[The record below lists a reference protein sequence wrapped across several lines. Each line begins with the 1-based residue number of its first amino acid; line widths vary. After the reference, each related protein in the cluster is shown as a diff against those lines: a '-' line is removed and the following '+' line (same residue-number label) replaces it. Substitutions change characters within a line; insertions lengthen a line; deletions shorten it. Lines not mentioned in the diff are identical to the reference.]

1 MKTPEHIYQPACAR
15 CRDEAGKDRAGVVD
29 TSLCNWHT
37 NDLVLSLRAEVER
50 LRAER
55 DGAFTR
61 YDALLWQIANE
72 GCVSARVGEG
82 TRECGLPVC
91 GLCRLVNDR
100 DFYRENSAAL
110 GHALEIGN
118 AKIEDLRAL
127 LLEVAEGGVEF
138 EDPRVRYVAV
148 QIDADTWAR
157 VKALSATA
165 EEEGREERGKEK
177 GK

>member
-1 MKTPEHIYQPACAR
+1 MSESYNQYGLGPTTLCAHGLPNLDTR
-15 CRDEAGKDRAGVVD
+15 CPYCERDA
-29 TSLCNWHT
+29 
-37 NDLVLSLRAEVER
+37 LRAEVER
-50 LRAER
+50 LRDER

-61 YDALLWQIANE
+61 YDALL
-72 GCVSARVGEG
+72 S
-82 TRECGLPVC
+82 VC

-148 QIDADTWAR
+148 QIDADTWAL
-157 VKALSATA
+157 VKALTAPA
-165 EEEGREERGKEK
+165 EEEGRDAS
-177 GK
+177 

>member
-1 MKTPEHIYQPACAR
+1 MSEDACPRCSRPWCDHIGDGHDEPLCPTRPEHRCPACQNA
-15 CRDEAGKDRAGVVD
+15 A
-29 TSLCNWHT
+29 
-37 NDLVLSLRAEVER
+37 LRAEVER
-50 LRAER
+50 LRNER

-91 GLCRLVNDR
+91 GLCRLVHDR

-157 VKALSATA
+157 VKALTAPA
-165 EEEGREERGKEK
+165 EEEGRDE
-177 GK
+177 

>member
-1 MKTPEHIYQPACAR
+1 VREILSRTVFETCLADQS
-15 CRDEAGKDRAGVVD
+15 EAPWEEEVRMLLAHDAA
-29 TSLCNWHT
+29 
-37 NDLVLSLRAEVER
+37 LRAEVER

-91 GLCRLVNDR
+91 GLCRLVHDR

-157 VKALSATA
+157 VKALTAPA
-165 EEEGREERGKEK
+165 EEAEREERRKEK
-177 GK
+177 GEV

>member
-1 MKTPEHIYQPACAR
+1 MSVDSVLYRHWQAR
-15 CRDEAGKDRAGVVD
+15 AEEAE
-29 TSLCNWHT
+29 
-37 NDLVLSLRAEVER
+37 AEVER

-61 YDALLWQIANE
+61 YNALLWQIAND

-91 GLCRLVNDR
+91 GLCRLVHDR

-118 AKIEDLRAL
+118 AKIEDLRAENERL
-127 LLEVAEGGVEF
+127 
-138 EDPRVRYVAV
+138 R
-148 QIDADTWAR
+148 
-157 VKALSATA
+157 KALRHSARELQYIADDDPCDKGHQSGEGRACIALAERILGPMYLWPDEPNLTAQA
-165 EEEGREERGKEK
+165 EEEGRDE
-177 GK
+177 

>member
-1 MKTPEHIYQPACAR
+1 MSRKQYDITVNTGGEMGQILDHLLCASDPKIR
-15 CRDEAGKDRAGVVD
+15 RQDAKDALRLHAA
-29 TSLCNWHT
+29 
-37 NDLVLSLRAEVER
+37 LRAEVER

-118 AKIEDLRAL
+118 AKIEGLRAL

-148 QIDADTWAR
+148 QIDAETWAR
-157 VKALSATA
+157 VRALTAPA
-165 EEEGREERGKEK
+165 EEEGRDA
-177 GK
+177 